1 MKMKK
6 LLLVLASI
14 LLFAVP
20 ELRAQNLD
28 NGKRLYLRN
37 GCWECHNYNG
47 SGGRQGVRLSQIK
60 LTAQGFVNYVR
71 KPRQMPPYS
80 AKIMSDQELLDVYA
94 YIKSFPEPPALSS
107 VPILN
112 NLD

>member
-1 MKMKK
+1 MNK
-6 LLLVLASI
+6 LLLVLVST
-14 LLFAVP
+14 LLFAAAD
-20 ELRAQNLD
+20 LRAQD
-28 NGKRLYLRN
+28 VENGTRIYLRN

-71 KPRQMPPYS
+71 KPRQMTPYGP
-80 AKIMSDQELLDVYA
+80 KIMSDQDLQDVYA
-94 YIKSFPEPPALSS
+94 YIKSFPEPPPLSS

>member
-1 MKMKK
+1 MKK
-6 LLLVLASI
+6 LLLVAASI
-14 LLFAVP
+14 LFFAAG
-20 ELRAQNLD
+20 ELKAQD
-28 NGKRLYLRN
+28 VENGKRLFLRN

-47 SGGRQGVRLSQIK
+47 SGGRQGVRLAQIK

-71 KPRQMPPYS
+71 KPRQMTPYS
-80 AKIMSDQELLDVYA
+80 PKIMSDQELLDVYA
-94 YIKSFPEPPALSS
+94 YIKSFPEPPPLSS